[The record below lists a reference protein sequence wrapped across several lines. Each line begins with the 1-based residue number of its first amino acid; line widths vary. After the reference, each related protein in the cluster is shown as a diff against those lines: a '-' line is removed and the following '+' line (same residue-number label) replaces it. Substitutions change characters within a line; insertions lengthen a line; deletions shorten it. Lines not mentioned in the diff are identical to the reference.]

1 MITKEKIYIFC
12 NIILPILIILIM
24 PYLILKFLNLNEII
38 NGMGIGIISI
48 SLNSLPKE
56 IIFFI
61 ISYNFL
67 YMDKKI

>member
-1 MITKEKIYIFC
+1 
-12 NIILPILIILIM
+12 M